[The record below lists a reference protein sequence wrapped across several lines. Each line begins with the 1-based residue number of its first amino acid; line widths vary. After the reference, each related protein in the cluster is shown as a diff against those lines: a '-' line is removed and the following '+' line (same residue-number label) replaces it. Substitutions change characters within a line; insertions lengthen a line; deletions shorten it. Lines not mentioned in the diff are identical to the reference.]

1 MDFWIGALLLDYA
14 CFFYIGLLFHL
25 TVFQEHLEDKHL
37 SQILLGIEA
46 FAFYAKLDSDP
57 PLWTR
62 CCKLIVV
69 NILNRLYTEYI
80 EVLNL

>member
-1 MDFWIGALLLDYA
+1 MDSSFNHIIFHLMDFWIGALLLDYA
-14 CFFYIGLLFHL
+14 CFFYIGLLFHF

-57 PLWTR
+57 PSGQGAA
-62 CCKLIVV
+62 
-69 NILNRLYTEYI
+69 N
-80 EVLNL
+80 